1 MQQCLTALNKCVP
14 PCTPPP
20 QIQVQ
25 SAACSHTPSEQAAP
39 TVPEPLNVKPPEFY
53 STPDSICALLEPQ
66 PPGLPAPVKLLDSD
80 WVLKRADSIAAA
92 TTDAEREALAVPRR
106 QDLEKLHPEAF
117 MSAEAIRELSKGI
130 TGNLAVGS
138 ISHAYAV
145 RAAALLHSGRGA
157 CGHISLA

>member
-25 SAACSHTPSEQAAP
+25 SENTCPSEQAAP

-53 STPDSICALLEPQ
+53 STPDSIYALLEPQ

-138 ISHAYAV
+138 ISHAYAL
-145 RAAALLHSGRGA
+145 RATALLRSCRGA
-157 CGHISLA
+157 CSHNALA